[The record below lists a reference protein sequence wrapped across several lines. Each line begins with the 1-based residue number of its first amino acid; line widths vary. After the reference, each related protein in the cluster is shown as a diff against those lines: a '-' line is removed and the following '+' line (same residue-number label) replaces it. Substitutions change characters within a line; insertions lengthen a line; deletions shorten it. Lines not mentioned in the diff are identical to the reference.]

1 MFLKIRPILVL
12 IFCFNFKAVVIGQN
26 VKDSILPFPLIKVSL
41 AVQVPEGDLKNY
53 FGVNSN
59 IGCSFGLKNKKNQTL
74 EFSYNFIHSKNVKF
88 TEVIDHLLNS
98 QGWIIN
104 QHGEQNLF
112 VLYQRGGSFQLISEK
127 YFPF

>member
-1 MFLKIRPILVL
+1 MFIKIRPILVL
-12 IFCFNFKAVVIGQN
+12 IFCFNFKVVIIGQN

-41 AVQVPEGDLKNY
+41 AVQIPEGDLKNY

-59 IGCSFGLKNKKNQTL
+59 IGCSFGLKNRKNQTL

-112 VLYQRGGSFQLISEK
+112 VLYQSCLLYTSPSPRDS
-127 YFPF
+127 